1 MSSKITARPKSLMNR
16 IVSKYSDHD
25 FKPLSFGVTGYEAKQ
40 TEKSPTHE
48 QTALLLQASKM

>member
-1 MSSKITARPKSLMNR
+1 MNR